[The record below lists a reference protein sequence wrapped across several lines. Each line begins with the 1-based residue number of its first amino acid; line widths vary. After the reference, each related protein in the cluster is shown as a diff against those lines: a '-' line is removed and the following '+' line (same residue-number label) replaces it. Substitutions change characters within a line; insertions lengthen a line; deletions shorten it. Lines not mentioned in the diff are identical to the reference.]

1 MRGSAKGFAD
11 DRTLVSMGGF
21 DSELEELYRRRHGA
35 FQVMLASVTGSV
47 ESAADVVQEAF
58 ARALRDQRGFRG
70 EGSLEAWV
78 WRIAFRVALGEKG
91 SRELTASE
99 VPEIAFVDE
108 SADPG
113 LVAAVRELPRQ
124 RRLAVFLRY
133 FADLSY
139 AEIGEVL
146 GVAEGTVA
154 ATLSQ
159 AHQQLFAALSAKEVM
174 T

>member
-1 MRGSAKGFAD
+1 MAAQLQDVVNQQPIERIVFD
-11 DRTLVSMGGF
+11 DE
-21 DSELEELYRRRHGA
+21 DARRRNGA

-47 ESAADVVQEAF
+47 ESARDVVQEAF
-58 ARALRDQRGFRG
+58 ARALRDRNGFRG

-78 WRIAFRVALGEKG
+78 WRIAFRVAIGSRG
-91 SRELTASE
+91 SRELVVDE
-99 VPEIAFVDE
+99 VPEVAFVDE
-108 SADPG
+108 SHDSTLA
-113 LVAAVRELPRQ
+113 AAVRDLPPQ
-124 RRLAVFLRY
+124 RRLAIFLRY

-139 AEIGEVL
+139 ADIGEVL

-159 AHQQLFAALSAKEVM
+159 AHQQLAGDLSTNEVM